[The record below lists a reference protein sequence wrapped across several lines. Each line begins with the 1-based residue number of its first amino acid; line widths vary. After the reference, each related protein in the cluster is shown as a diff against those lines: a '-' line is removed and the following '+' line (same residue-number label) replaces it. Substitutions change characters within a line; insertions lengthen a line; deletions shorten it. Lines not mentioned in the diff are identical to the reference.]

1 MPKVLS
7 TLDRKGVRYCPVYY
21 DVIFDYDRNIGFPK
35 PMNLMLDDPSA
46 EVHYTLDGSTPTMKS
61 PRYDGTPF
69 MVDKGSVI
77 KARGFRKGKPIGK
90 VTTKEFAK

>member
-1 MPKVLS
+1 
-7 TLDRKGVRYCPVYY
+7 
-21 DVIFDYDRNIGFPK
+21 
-35 PMNLMLDDPSA
+35 
-46 EVHYTLDGSTPTMKS
+46 MKS